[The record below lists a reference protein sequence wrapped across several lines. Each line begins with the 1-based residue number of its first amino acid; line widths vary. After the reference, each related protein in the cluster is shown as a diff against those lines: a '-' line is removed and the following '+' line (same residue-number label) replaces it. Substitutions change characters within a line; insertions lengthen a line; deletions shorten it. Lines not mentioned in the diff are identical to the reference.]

1 MLRPVPPSRV
11 LAGLLVALALGC
23 GETKQTS
30 GPAAAHE
37 TPEAARP
44 ADPAAAPAQ
53 SAKAADPNE
62 RPLPAFD
69 GTTLDGKHFD
79 ASSLLGRRALLF
91 LFNPAVREAEPAAQ
105 AVARIARL
113 GAEQNFEVV
122 GVALAGGAASARDF
136 AKRMGL
142 DFPIVD
148 DDAGRVAERIGL
160 RAPVVM
166 IGTDSRGNVTFAM
179 GAPPGEV
186 PDPVALVETQLRE
199 ALRLPAADGVL
210 APSLG
215 DRPRAPSFRAA
226 PLYGGEPFELAS
238 LRGKPVVLVFFLYTC
253 PHCHNALLVLKE
265 ELAKLPEATRPTLIG
280 VSVGGSAGAVRDK
293 LKADGL
299 DYFPVLAD
307 DDHAIRSAYGVV
319 AGVPDI
325 FLISAEGEITAR
337 VQGWRDDRDPP
348 LMRMR
353 LAKLAGQPVP
363 MLLHSTGYSGSEVCS
378 VCHEREH
385 DTWTLTQHATAF
397 DTLVR
402 HGADANP
409 ECVSCH
415 VVGWGK
421 SGGYTKSPPTPYLE
435 NVGCENC
442 HGRGG
447 PHLSPG
453 FVQNGNFE
461 PVCVTCHDPKHS
473 LGFSYASFLPRISH
487 AENAKLT
494 GLALA
499 EKRKLLAERARPRAD
514 LLPTTAAYVGS
525 EACKP
530 CHAQEFASW
539 AAGPHARALAP
550 LEKKGEASNP
560 ACQTCHVTA
569 LGLRG
574 GFPRQGRPADHP
586 DLARVGCESCHG
598 PGGDHVGPDA
608 KRVGT
613 IVSLGDK
620 CDSCVILQICG
631 GCHDQAND
639 PGFEFAVQKKIEAQK
654 HGSIEPAAKRGAA
667 PSAALPVPSASWVG
681 LLERGFALAEP
692 ES

>member
-1 MLRPVPPSRV
+1 MLRRVPTLRV

-23 GETKQTS
+23 GESKQ
-30 GPAAAHE
+30 GAAAAGE
-37 TPEAARP
+37 KAPSSTAA
-44 ADPAAAPAQ
+44 APAAAPA
-53 SAKAADPNE
+53 AKPAADPNE
-62 RPLPAFD
+62 RPLPGFD
-69 GTTLDGKHFD
+69 GTTLDGQHFD
-79 ASSLLGRRALLF
+79 ASSLLGKRALLF
-91 LFNPAVREAEPAAQ
+91 FFNPAVREAEPAAQ
-105 AVARIARL
+105 AVAHVARL
-113 GAEQNFEVV
+113 RDEQNFAVV
-122 GVALAGGAASARDF
+122 GIALASGATAAREF
-136 AKRMGL
+136 AKRTGL
-142 DFPIVD
+142 VFPIVD
-148 DDAGRVAERIGL
+148 DAAGHIAERIGL
-160 RAPVVM
+160 RAPVAL
-166 IGTDSRGNVTFAM
+166 ISTDARGNVTFGM
-179 GAPPGEV
+179 GGPPAEAS
-186 PDPVALVETQLRE
+186 DPVAMVETQLRE
-199 ALRLPAADGVL
+199 ALRLPATEGVL

-215 DRPRAPSFRAA
+215 ERPRAPGFRAA
-226 PLYGGEPFELAS
+226 LLEGGAPFDLAS
-238 LRGKPVVLVFFLYTC
+238 LHGKPLVLIFFLYTC
-253 PHCHNALLVLKE
+253 PHCHNALLSMKE
-265 ELAKLPEATRPTLIG
+265 ALAKLPEASRPTLIG
-280 VSVGGSAGAVRDK
+280 VSVGGSAAAVQEK
-293 LKADGL
+293 LKSDGL
-299 DYFPVLAD
+299 DYFTVLAD

-325 FLISAEGEITAR
+325 FLIDANGEITAR

-363 MLLHSTGYSGSEVCS
+363 MLLHTTGYSGSEVCS

-415 VVGWGK
+415 VVGFGK
-421 SGGYTKSPPTPYLE
+421 SGGWTRSPPTPYLE

-453 FVQNGNFE
+453 FVANGNYE

-473 LGFSYASFLPRISH
+473 LGFSYANFLPRISH

-494 GLALA
+494 GLALS
-499 EKRKLLAERARPRAD
+499 EKRKLLADRARPRAD

-525 EACKP
+525 DACRS
-530 CHAQEFASW
+530 CHAQEYESW
-539 AAGPHARALAP
+539 VAGPHGRATAS
-550 LEKKGEASNP
+550 LEKKGEDANP
-560 ACQTCHVTA
+560 KCQACHVTA
-569 LGLRG
+569 LGLPG
-574 GFPRQGRPADHP
+574 GFPRPGRPADHP

-598 PGGDHVGPDA
+598 PGGNHVGPDA
-608 KRVGT
+608 VRVGT

-620 CDSCVILQICG
+620 CDSCVILQVCG

-654 HGSIEPAAKRGAA
+654 HGTIEPAAKRGAA
-667 PSAALPVPSASWVG
+667 PSAALSSASRVG
-681 LLERGFALAEP
+681 LLERAVALGP
-692 ES
+692 SS